1 MLKQL
6 RTDLLKIFELGGIEA
21 TKVQLRN
28 KRTQMIID
36 DRMFK
41 GDIAPHA
48 KIQIGD
54 EEFEWVHGEIN
65 WLDPQIFDEDTRNRI
80 FKLGF

>member
-1 MLKQL
+1 
-6 RTDLLKIFELGGIEA
+6 
-21 TKVQLRN
+21 
-28 KRTQMIID
+28 MIID